1 MEAKDIAQLVEC
13 LSSIHKAMAQSPHYT
28 EQCAKAPLILNTQE
42 VETVSEAQ
50 SHSCLHSKLKTGL
63 GYMTPCLQKKTK
75 TKPVGLLL
83 MLSREPVLSSA
94 EHCVSS
100 ECGMG
105 RVGGYSVPV
114 ADRHILIDLG
124 VGLSD
129 VICRH

>member
-28 EQCAKAPLILNTQE
+28 EQCAKVPLILNTQE